1 MMRSSSPSS
10 LNSLQIALQSMKER
24 CTRQQRKIED
34 LEQDNIV
41 LSASRN
47 DLYTELKKVHEANE
61 KLRAKNV
68 GLSHELHLKSR
79 ELTEVKELWD
89 RDRGRHEDSVRQ
101 LERLQEDILRRGDMD
116 TSSSLSDSDVI
127 SSLKEDVKSCDNAED
142 NNDAGDETMDDDKK
156 MLETGKEQMT
166 GIKLAVMK
174 QQSQLK
180 AALEVLRQRRA
191 VTDQSAERLIATVLT
206 SAISRS
212 SETEPG
218 GHDQIQIED
227 AGGQQ
232 SKRCP
237 MCEAAFPADI
247 SQEEFESHV
256 VEHFSYE
263 ESETLRNFDTVP
275 DAFWPGIEHNP
286 EL

>member
-10 LNSLQIALQSMKER
+10 LNSLQIALQSMKVRFENHATGFILYSCFQER

-247 SQEEFESHV
+247 SQV
-256 VEHFSYE
+256 
-263 ESETLRNFDTVP
+263 
-275 DAFWPGIEHNP
+275 
-286 EL
+286 